1 MSIYEH
7 KSRSQVE
14 LNIDF
19 VTVNL
24 ELNFISN
31 SSYFIIGSAI
41 KLDALVNTI
50 LFLLIFSLRH
60 CQKSA

>member
-7 KSRSQVE
+7 KSRSKIE

-31 SSYFIIGSAI
+31 SSNFIIGSAI

-50 LFLLIFSLRH
+50 FSWFFL
-60 CQKSA
+60 